1 MKILISQL
9 PNSPWWGK
17 GVPMY
22 DDNPAMR
29 LGASPNQSLLRS
41 ERLKLISILN
51 EFGVEVVELPFPT
64 IFNTEPIKHDFV
76 YIRDPF
82 ITNQNGKAVILR
94 MKEPNRRGESTMAGQ
109 LLEKMGL
116 EIVRIPDKPGLYAEG
131 GEFYF
136 CPAENILFSG
146 QCRNSVSGM
155 EAVAEALNVSELV
168 IIQSHSYHL
177 DTYFTPVINQEGH
190 VCALILCMDIVS
202 VKSSRDLRGFAERKN
217 IPIIDIPLEDAIGTA
232 ANPGSFAA
240 NALSLPGVL
249 IGPSH
254 FSDRTIDDQLT
265 EMGGKRI
272 VTPTTQF
279 ELSGGSIHC
288 ITNEI

>member
-1 MKILISQL
+1 MKILISEL
-9 PNSPWWGK
+9 PQSPWWVN
-17 GVPMY
+17 GVPLY

-29 LGASPNQSLLRS
+29 LGAIPDQVLLEKERS
-41 ERLKLISILN
+41 DLISILKDLN
-51 EFGVEVVELPFPT
+51 VEIIKLPFPS
-64 IFNTEPIKHDFV
+64 IYNTDPIKHDFV

-82 ITNQNGKAVILR
+82 ITNQKGKAVILR
-94 MKEPNRRGESTMAGQ
+94 MKEPNRRGESTIAGQ
-109 LLEKMGL
+109 LLNNLGL
-116 EIVRIPDKPGLYAEG
+116 DTVFIPDKPGLYAEG

-177 DTYFTPVINQEGH
+177 DTYFTPVLNQEGL
-190 VCALILCMDIVS
+190 VCALILCMDIIS
-202 VKSSRDLRGFAERKN
+202 VKSARDLNEFAAKKN

-240 NALSLPGVL
+240 NALPLPGVL
-249 IGPSH
+249 IGPNH
-254 FSDRTIDDQLT
+254 FSDRRIDDRLAD
-265 EMGGKRI
+265 MGVQRI

-288 ITNEI
+288 ITNEL

>member
-9 PNSPWWGK
+9 PQSPWWQN
-17 GVPMY
+17 GVPLY

-29 LGASPNQSLLRS
+29 LGAMPDQSILEK
-41 ERLKLISILN
+41 ERLNLISILN
-51 EFGVEVVELPFPT
+51 DLNIEIIELPFPSAY
-64 IFNTEPIKHDFV
+64 NADPIKHDFV

-82 ITNQNGKAVILR
+82 ITNQKGKAVILR

-109 LLEKMGL
+109 LLEKMGM
-116 EIVRIPDKPGLYAEG
+116 EITRIPDKPGLYAEG

-136 CPAENILFSG
+136 CAKENILFSG

-155 EAVAEALNVSELV
+155 EAVAEALNITELV

-177 DTYFTPVINQEGH
+177 DTYFTPVLNQEGH

-202 VKSSRDLRGFAERKN
+202 VKSARDLNEFADKKD
-217 IPIIDIPLEDAIGTA
+217 IPIINIPLEDAIGTA

-240 NALSLPGVL
+240 NALPLPGVL

-254 FSDRTIDDQLT
+254 FSDRSIDDRLAD
-265 EMGGKRI
+265 MGVQRI
-272 VTPTTQF
+272 ITPTTQF

>member
-9 PNSPWWGK
+9 PKSPWWGN

-29 LGASPNQSLLRS
+29 LGATPNQTLLEKERS
-41 ERLKLISILN
+41 DLISILN
-51 EFGVEVVELPFPT
+51 DLNVKVVELPFPT

-94 MKEPNRRGESTMAGQ
+94 MKEPNRRGESTMAGK
-109 LLEKMGL
+109 LLDKMGL

-136 CPAENILFSG
+136 CPVENILFSG

-177 DTYFTPVINQEGH
+177 DTYFTPVLNQKGH

-202 VKSSRDLRGFAERKN
+202 VKSSRDLNEFAEKKD

-240 NALSLPGVL
+240 NALPLPGVL
-249 IGPSH
+249 IGPNH
-254 FSDRTIDDQLT
+254 FSDRSIDDRLK
-265 EMGGKRI
+265 EMGVKRI
-272 VTPTTQF
+272 VTPMTQF

>member
-1 MKILISQL
+1 
-9 PNSPWWGK
+9 
-17 GVPMY
+17 
-22 DDNPAMR
+22 
-29 LGASPNQSLLRS
+29 
-41 ERLKLISILN
+41 
-51 EFGVEVVELPFPT
+51 
-64 IFNTEPIKHDFV
+64 
-76 YIRDPF
+76 
-82 ITNQNGKAVILR
+82 

-177 DTYFTPVINQEGH
+177 DTYFTPILDQEGH

-240 NALSLPGVL
+240 NALPLPGVL
-249 IGPSH
+249 IGPNH
-254 FSDRTIDDQLT
+254 FSDRSIDDRLK
-265 EMGGKRI
+265 EMGVKRI

-279 ELSGGSIHC
+279 ELSGGSVHC

>member
-9 PNSPWWGK
+9 PDSPWWGK

-109 LLEKMGL
+109 LLEKIGL

-177 DTYFTPVINQEGH
+177 DTYFTPILNQEGH

-240 NALSLPGVL
+240 NALPLPGVL

-254 FSDRTIDDQLT
+254 FSDRYIDDRLVD
-265 EMGGKRI
+265 MGVQRI
-272 VTPTTQF
+272 ITPTTQF

>member
-9 PNSPWWGK
+9 PQSPWWGN

-29 LGASPNQSLLRS
+29 LGATPDQSLLAN
-41 ERLKLISILN
+41 ERLNLISILKELN
-51 EFGVEVVELPFPT
+51 IEVIELPFPSE
-64 IFNTEPIKHDFV
+64 FNEAPLKHDFV

-94 MKEPNRRGESTMAGQ
+94 MKETNRRGESSMAGY
-109 LLEKMGL
+109 LLEKMGINTVL
-116 EIVRIPDKPGLYAEG
+116 LPDKPGLYAEG

-136 CPAENILFSG
+136 CATENILFSG

-155 EAVAEALNVSELV
+155 EAVASALNVSELV

-177 DTYFTPVINQEGH
+177 DTYFTPVLDPRGK
-190 VCALILCMDIVS
+190 VCALILCLDIVS
-202 VKSSRDLRGFAERKN
+202 VKSARDLNEFAKKKN
-217 IPIIDIPLEDAIGTA
+217 IPIINIPLEDAIGTA
-232 ANPGSFAA
+232 KKPGSFAA
-240 NALSLPGVL
+240 NALPLPGLL

-254 FSDRTIDDQLT
+254 FSDRSIDDRLAD
-265 EMGGKRI
+265 MGVQRI

>member
-9 PNSPWWGK
+9 PKSPWWGN

-29 LGASPNQSLLRS
+29 LGATPNQTLLEKERS
-41 ERLKLISILN
+41 DLISILN
-51 EFGVEVVELPFPT
+51 DLNVKVVELPFPPVY
-64 IFNTEPIKHDFV
+64 NDKHVKHDFV

-82 ITNQNGKAVILR
+82 ITNQEGTAVILR
-94 MKEPNRRGESTMAGQ
+94 MKELNRRGESTMAGK
-109 LLEKMGL
+109 LLDKMGL
-116 EIVRIPDKPGLYAEG
+116 NIVHIPDKPGLYAEG

-177 DTYFTPVINQEGH
+177 DTYFTPVLNREGH

-240 NALSLPGVL
+240 NALPLPGVL
-249 IGPSH
+249 IGPNH
-254 FSDRTIDDQLT
+254 FSDRSIDDRLK
-265 EMGGKRI
+265 EMGVKRI

-279 ELSGGSIHC
+279 ELSGGSVHC

>member
-9 PNSPWWGK
+9 PDSPWWGK

-177 DTYFTPVINQEGH
+177 DTYFTPVLNQDGH

-202 VKSSRDLRGFAERKN
+202 VKSSRDLKEFAAKKD
-217 IPIIDIPLEDAIGTA
+217 IPIINIPLEDAIGTA

-240 NALSLPGVL
+240 NALPLPGIL

-254 FSDRTIDDQLT
+254 FSDRSIDDRLADMDVQ
-265 EMGGKRI
+265 RI

>member
-51 EFGVEVVELPFPT
+51 ELGVEVVELPFPT

-94 MKEPNRRGESTMAGQ
+94 MKEPTRRGESTMAGQ

-177 DTYFTPVINQEGH
+177 DTYFTPVLNREGH

-202 VKSSRDLRGFAERKN
+202 VKSSRDLREFAERKN

-240 NALSLPGVL
+240 NALPLPGVL
-249 IGPSH
+249 IGPNH
-254 FSDRTIDDQLT
+254 FSDRTIDDQLK
-265 EMGGKRI
+265 EMGVKRI

-288 ITNEI
+288 ITNEL

>member
-9 PNSPWWGK
+9 PDSPWWGK

-177 DTYFTPVINQEGH
+177 DTYFTPVLNQDGH

-202 VKSSRDLRGFAERKN
+202 VKSARDLNKFADKKD
-217 IPIIDIPLEDAIGTA
+217 IPIINIPLEDAIGTA
-232 ANPGSFAA
+232 AKPGSFAA
-240 NALSLPGVL
+240 NALPLPGVL

-254 FSDRTIDDQLT
+254 FSDRNIDDRLAD
-265 EMGGKRI
+265 MGVQRI
-272 VTPTTQF
+272 ITPTTQF

>member
-9 PNSPWWGK
+9 PDSPWWGK

-116 EIVRIPDKPGLYAEG
+116 EIVRIPDKPGFYAEG

-177 DTYFTPVINQEGH
+177 DTYFTPILDQEGH

-240 NALSLPGVL
+240 NALPLPGVL
-249 IGPSH
+249 IGPNH
-254 FSDRTIDDQLT
+254 FSDRTIDDQLK
-265 EMGGKRI
+265 EMGVKRI

-288 ITNEI
+288 ITNEL

>member
-9 PNSPWWGK
+9 PQSPWWQN
-17 GVPMY
+17 GVPLY

-29 LGASPNQSLLRS
+29 LGAIPNQSILAK
-41 ERLKLISILN
+41 ERLGLISILN
-51 EFGVEVVELPFPT
+51 DLNIEIIELPFPSAY
-64 IFNTEPIKHDFV
+64 NADPIKHDFV

-82 ITNQNGKAVILR
+82 ITNQKGKVVILR

-109 LLEKMGL
+109 LLKKMGM
-116 EIVRIPDKPGLYAEG
+116 EITRIPDRPGLYAEG

-136 CPAENILFSG
+136 CAKENILFSG
-146 QCRNSVSGM
+146 QCRNSLSGM
-155 EAVAEALNVSELV
+155 EAVSEALNITELV

-177 DTYFTPVINQEGH
+177 DTYFTPVLNQEGYL
-190 VCALILCMDIVS
+190 CALILCMDIIS
-202 VKSSRDLRGFAERKN
+202 VKSARDLKDFAVKKD
-217 IPIIDIPLEDAIGTA
+217 IPIIDIPLGDAIGTA
-232 ANPGSFAA
+232 SNPGSFAA
-240 NALSLPGVL
+240 NALSIPGVL

-254 FSDRTIDDQLT
+254 FSDRNIDDRLAD
-265 EMGGKRI
+265 MGVKRI

>member
-9 PNSPWWGK
+9 PDSPWWGK

-177 DTYFTPVINQEGH
+177 DTYFTPVLNQDGH

-202 VKSSRDLRGFAERKN
+202 VKSARDLNKFADKKD
-217 IPIIDIPLEDAIGTA
+217 IPIINIPLEDAIGTA
-232 ANPGSFAA
+232 AKPGSFAA
-240 NALSLPGVL
+240 NALPLPGVL

-254 FSDRTIDDQLT
+254 FSDKSIDDRLADVGVQ
-265 EMGGKRI
+265 RI

>member
-9 PNSPWWGK
+9 PQSPWWGN

-29 LGASPNQSLLRS
+29 LGATPNQSLLAQ
-41 ERLKLISILN
+41 ERAKLISILN
-51 EFGVEVVELPFPT
+51 ENNVEVIELPFPSK
-64 IFNTEPIKHDFV
+64 FNNEPLKHDFV

-94 MKEPNRRGESTMAGQ
+94 MKEPNRRGESSMAGH
-109 LLEKMGL
+109 LLESMGID
-116 EIVRIPDKPGLYAEG
+116 IVRIPDKPGLYAEG

-136 CPAENILFSG
+136 CQAENILFSG

-155 EAVAEALNVSELV
+155 ESVAEALNISELV

-177 DTYFTPVINQEGH
+177 DTYFTPVLNQNGH

-202 VKSSRDLRGFAERKN
+202 VKSARDLREFAARKD
-217 IPIIDIPLEDAIGTA
+217 IPLIDIPLKDAIGTA

-240 NALSLPGVL
+240 NALPLPGIL
-249 IGPSH
+249 IGPNH
-254 FSDRTIDDQLT
+254 FTDRSIDDRLT
-265 EMGGKRI
+265 EMGVKRI

-279 ELSGGSIHC
+279 ELSGGSVHC

>member
-177 DTYFTPVINQEGH
+177 DTYFTPILDQEGH

-240 NALSLPGVL
+240 NALPLPGVL
-249 IGPSH
+249 IGPNH
-254 FSDRTIDDQLT
+254 FSDRTIDDQLK
-265 EMGGKRI
+265 EMGVKRI

-288 ITNEI
+288 ITNEL